1 MQHVKLARDR
11 RKRKSRIKALIFFIA
26 LFSIFTGFFLHL
38 NDTASDKLDE
48 VNDPIYSNQPTKS
61 DDAADVQDQFQ
72 DILSDDLYPAS
83 AYTMSFANE
92 VYHEVQILA
101 DTVGITTI
109 DNNATSYDDDVGKD
123 DEVEEVKTHDEL
135 DDLDKLPDDAKDAVT
150 NILDVADQAI
160 RIKDQFSHT
169 VVKGDTLKDVLE
181 LSGLDADTS
190 QQLIASYP
198 ELKHLQA
205 GQQFYWILN
214 NDGDLE
220 YFNWLVSQ
228 KKEHIYELQ
237 ANGRFKRQIV
247 EKKSV
252 WKREVLRGEMESS
265 FVNSLK
271 KLGLDN
277 RQIYQLF
284 SALQWQVSLKQLK
297 KGTKISVL
305 VSREYLEGKL
315 TGQGN
320 VDAIHIISDGKSYY
334 AIQAS
339 NGRYYNRQ
347 GETLGKGFSRYPLQ
361 RQARISSPFNPRRR
375 HPITGRIAPHK
386 GVDFAMPTG
395 TPVIA
400 PADGTV
406 EKIAYQAYG
415 AGRYIVIR
423 HSREYQTV
431 YMHLSRPLVKVG
443 QTVKK
448 GERIALSGNTGG
460 STGPHL
466 HYEFHI
472 NGRPVNPLTVKLPG
486 GSSGMDTAERKA
498 FLLKANEAER
508 LLK

>member
-38 NDTASDKLDE
+38 NDTASDKIDE
-48 VNDPIYSNQPTKS
+48 VNDLIYSNQPTKS
-61 DDAADVQDQFQ
+61 DDAADAQDQFQ

-220 YFNWLVSQ
+220 YLNWLVSQ

-339 NGRYYNRQ
+339 NGRYYNVRHAFPHHL
-347 GETLGKGFSRYPLQ
+347 TRVVAI
-361 RQARISSPFNPRRR
+361 RSPVELR
-375 HPITGRIAPHK
+375 HIKEWI
-386 GVDFAMPTG
+386 
-395 TPVIA
+395 
-400 PADGTV
+400 
-406 EKIAYQAYG
+406 
-415 AGRYIVIR
+415 
-423 HSREYQTV
+423 
-431 YMHLSRPLVKVG
+431 
-443 QTVKK
+443 
-448 GERIALSGNTGG
+448 
-460 STGPHL
+460 
-466 HYEFHI
+466 
-472 NGRPVNPLTVKLPG
+472 LPCQQVHQ
-486 GSSGMDTAERKA
+486 
-498 FLLKANEAER
+498 
-508 LLK
+508 